1 MGIKN
6 YFRGSDY
13 FNQPEELKNL
23 SPQQLSQLKEQYAVV
38 DVRTGFEYRH
48 GHIKGAVHYKLGRE
62 DEIVSKFP
70 MEEPIILV
78 CKTGHRSRA
87 AANRLV
93 RRGYKNLYHLEGG
106 MNKWRS
112 EKFAEEK

>member
-1 MGIKN
+1 MSIKN

-13 FNQPEELKNL
+13 FNQPQELENL
-23 SPQQLSQLKEQYAVV
+23 TPDKLTALKEKYPVI

-48 GHIKGAVHYKLGRE
+48 GHIKGAIPYKLGKE
-62 DEIVSKFP
+62 DEIEKKFP
-70 MEEPIILV
+70 KDEPIILI

-93 RRGYKNLYHLEGG
+93 RKGYKKLYHLEGG
-106 MNKWRS
+106 MDKWRKENFPV
-112 EKFAEEK
+112 EK

>member
-1 MGIKN
+1 MSIKD

-13 FNQPEELKNL
+13 FNQPQELENL
-23 SPQQLSQLKEQYAVV
+23 TPKKLLELRDKYALI

-48 GHIKGAVHYKLGRE
+48 GHIKGAIHYKLGKE
-62 DEIVSKFP
+62 KEIESKFP
-70 MEEPIILV
+70 KDDALILI

-93 RRGYKNLYHLEGG
+93 RIGYKKLYHLEGG
-106 MNKWRS
+106 MDKWRK
-112 EKFAEEK
+112 EKFPEEK

>member
-1 MGIKN
+1 MSIKN

-13 FNQPEELKNL
+13 FNQPPELENL
-23 SPQQLSQLKEQYAVV
+23 TPEQIINLKDKYAII

-48 GHIKGAVHYKLGRE
+48 GHLKGSIPYKLGKE
-62 DEIVSKFP
+62 DEIEKKFSKD
-70 MEEPIILV
+70 EPIILI

-93 RRGYKNLYHLEGG
+93 RRGYKKLYHLQGG
-106 MNKWRS
+106 MNTWRK
-112 EKFAEEK
+112 EKFPEEK

>member
-62 DEIVSKFP
+62 DEIVGKFP
-70 MEEPIILV
+70 KEEPIILV

-112 EKFAEEK
+112 EKFSEEK

>member
-13 FNQPEELKNL
+13 FNQPAELKNL
-23 SPQQLSQLKEQYAVV
+23 SPEQLTELKEKYAVV

-48 GHIKGAVHYKLGRE
+48 GHIKGSVHYKLGKE
-62 DEIVSKFP
+62 DEIIQKFSKD
-70 MEEPIILV
+70 EAIILV

-93 RRGYKNLYHLEGG
+93 RIGYTKLYHLEGG

-112 EKFAEEK
+112 EKFPEEK

>member
-1 MGIKN
+1 MSIKN

-13 FNQPEELKNL
+13 FNQPSALENL
-23 SPQQLSQLKEQYAVV
+23 SPDKLLELKEKYALI

-48 GHIKGAVHYKLGRE
+48 GHIKGAIHYKLGRE
-62 DEIVSKFP
+62 KEIDDKFP
-70 MEEPIILV
+70 RDEPLILI

-93 RRGYKNLYHLEGG
+93 RQGYKKLYHLEGG
-106 MNKWRS
+106 MNKWRK
-112 EKFAEEK
+112 EKFSEEK